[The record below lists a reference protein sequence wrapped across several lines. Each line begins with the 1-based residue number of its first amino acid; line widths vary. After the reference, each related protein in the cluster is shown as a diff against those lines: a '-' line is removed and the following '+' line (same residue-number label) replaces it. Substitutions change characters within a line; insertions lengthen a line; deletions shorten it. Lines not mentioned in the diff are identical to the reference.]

1 MPEKSSINRNRIS
14 IFVQWPY
21 LARARKVWSPWPYI
35 VLNLHCSGNSAKS
48 LELSLTPQDR
58 LFVSGHFKSNLAFWF
73 FFFFF
78 FDILVSYFLQGSAW
92 MIQLRSDSQCAVAL
106 IWSSPIL
113 FFFILFIGFVCCNTI
128 TIIISFKNILHTHNI
143 FKRTLCYL

>member
-58 LFVSGHFKSNLAFWF
+58 LFVSGHFKSPFAFCF

-78 FDILVSYFLQGSAW
+78 FLIFLF
-92 MIQLRSDSQCAVAL
+92 LTFYKAL
-106 IWSSPIL
+106 P
-113 FFFILFIGFVCCNTI
+113 G
-128 TIIISFKNILHTHNI
+128 
-143 FKRTLCYL
+143 